1 MALVNLKQP
10 SERILDYLYSIMSI
24 NTIGASVSTVTHLIK
39 HNLFVALG
47 TVSIHSSPGPLVEK
61 KENMRKTGE

>member
-39 HNLFVALG
+39 HNLFLNN
-47 TVSIHSSPGPLVEK
+47 L
-61 KENMRKTGE
+61 

>member
-1 MALVNLKQP
+1 MAVVNLKQP
-10 SERILDYLYSIMSI
+10 SEHILDYLYSIMSI

-47 TVSIHSSPGPLVEK
+47 TVSIHSSPGP
-61 KENMRKTGE
+61 